1 MKKVAILA
9 VVGAVAAGAAAVCAK
24 IIHDR
29 KNAEEDYTACP
40 CGCKEKEEAEQ
51 LEQPEAEQN
60 EQPEEQLNAEETA
73 QVQQEVEESFFQD
86 EEEEPEVTIE
96 LVEEPAEQVEE
107 PAESEDELEEHEE
120 II

>member
-9 VVGAVAAGAAAVCAK
+9 IVGAVAAGAAAVCAK

-29 KNAEEDYTACP
+29 NNAEEDYTACP
-40 CGCKEKEEAEQ
+40 CGCKEPEEP
-51 LEQPEAEQN
+51 EQPEQP
-60 EQPEEQLNAEETA
+60 EQPQDELDAEEAA

-86 EEEEPEVTIE
+86 EEEPEVTIE
-96 LVEEPAEQVEE
+96 LVEEPAEQAEE
-107 PAESEDELEEHEE
+107 PAESEEELEEHEE